1 MAYLGITGK
10 SSHHTVPHRNR
21 MSLIRIDRIQI
32 RYLNVRPEP
41 DDFIPYLTFKPYD
54 YRHRNNHNSQPYGN
68 TSHSNEG
75 PQDVKPVFHHRSRD
89 KYDGL

>member
-1 MAYLGITGK
+1 
-10 SSHHTVPHRNR
+10 

-68 TSHSNEG
+68 TSHSNE
-75 PQDVKPVFHHRSRD
+75 DRRT
-89 KYDGL
+89 

>member
-68 TSHSNEG
+68 TSHSNE
-75 PQDVKPVFHHRSRD
+75 DRRT
-89 KYDGL
+89 

>member
-1 MAYLGITGK
+1 
-10 SSHHTVPHRNR
+10 

-68 TSHSNEG
+68 TSHSNEDRRTWNLFSTIALAINTTG
-75 PQDVKPVFHHRSRD
+75 YKKR
-89 KYDGL
+89 